1 MIVDRTRGKIPARA
15 RVLEGADELPLLRID
30 AEDGQVATLEVIAQV
45 ADVEEL
51 LVAIRTGVGG
61 ELLVVD
67 AQRIAH
73 LPEQAPD
80 RVRTDGDAKVAEGNG
95 HFGGGRRDHFTPVT
109 GSPAVSY
116 SKRNSIRVTM
126 SAVFFSAG
134 GRPPPPRRTRPGATS

>member
-67 AQRIAH
+67 AERIAH
-73 LPEQAPD
+73 LPDQPPD
-80 RVRTDGDAKVAEGNG
+80 GVRSDGDAKVAEGDG
-95 HFGGGRRDHFTPVT
+95 YFGRGAARPFHTGDGVPIGVVFQQELDQGDDIGR
-109 GSPAVSY
+109 
-116 SKRNSIRVTM
+116 
-126 SAVFFSAG
+126 FFS
-134 GRPPPPRRTRPGATS
+134 